1 MMHSAL
7 STLTVIII
15 ITMRQT
21 TVAAA
26 AVIPYADI
34 IAEIYGGVV
43 GIVHLQESS
52 EAAAGVVHAV
62 DQRNQHTHAFLLR
75 SGTPGIDRA

>member
-1 MMHSAL
+1 MANDCSPDGDPSTVVPAGTTTWPLASGVMMHSAL

-43 GIVHLQESS
+43 GS
-52 EAAAGVVHAV
+52 
-62 DQRNQHTHAFLLR
+62 T
-75 SGTPGIDRA
+75 